1 MDLYRETIL
10 DHYKH
15 PRNFGHL
22 DNPDVTQE
30 EGNVTCG
37 DKIIMEIKMNKDK
50 IKQIACSGEGGAISQ
65 ASASMLTEK
74 VKGMRREAVMKLTLE
89 DIIEM
94 LGTTLTPSR
103 VRCATLPLEVLQKAC
118 LPAGRATYGFK

>member
-1 MDLYRETIL
+1 MDIYRELIL

-22 DNPDVTQE
+22 EQADTIATDV
-30 EGNVTCG
+30 NVTCG
-37 DKIIMEIKMNKDK
+37 DRIVMEVRLSDK
-50 IKQIACSGEGGAISQ
+50 NSQDQHIVDIRFSGEGCAIDQ

-74 VKGMRREAVMKLTLE
+74 VIGMSIQEVMKLKTE

-94 LGTTLTPSR
+94 LGTELTPSR
-103 VRCATLPLEVLQKAC
+103 IKCGVLPLEVLQKAVSSK
-118 LPAGRATYGFK
+118 L